1 MLAHM
6 RVALLLLV
14 NLAGVE
20 AFAPSASHCRR
31 LALQSARHAGVWAQ
45 EYSTRVKATAETRA
59 PLLQARLFFLYPA
72 VLAGA
77 GVGTYVSLTRLAAG
91 LSGMRTDLEPL
102 ADGGNTLINLGVIAT
117 AVFFGRRDLKQKEK
131 ILREVAQKLG
141 ELPADEPP
149 AVGEADIDT

>member
-1 MLAHM
+1 M
-6 RVALLLLV
+6 
-14 NLAGVE
+14 
-20 AFAPSASHCRR
+20 
-31 LALQSARHAGVWAQ
+31 
-45 EYSTRVKATAETRA
+45 
-59 PLLQARLFFLYPA
+59 FFLYPA